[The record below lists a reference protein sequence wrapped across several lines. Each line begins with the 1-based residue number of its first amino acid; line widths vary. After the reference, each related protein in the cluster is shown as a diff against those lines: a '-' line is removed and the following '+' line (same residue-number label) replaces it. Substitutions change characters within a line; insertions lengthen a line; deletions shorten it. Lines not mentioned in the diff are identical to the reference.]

1 MWRYDTIGAFI
12 YGQAESWA
20 VPLVAAK
27 LKVIKMTTNSDW
39 NTVRMAARATAKRN
53 YTGIPEID
61 NTNWDIYRGF
71 GCIQVN
77 DAIDHIQS
85 H

>member
-1 MWRYDTIGAFI
+1 MKLSTYCGA
-12 YGQAESWA
+12 QQESWA
-20 VPLVAAK
+20 VPLAAGK

-39 NTVRMAARATAKRN
+39 NTVRVAARATAKRN
-53 YTGIPEID
+53 ITNIPEID

-77 DAIDHIQS
+77 DAIQYINNL
-85 H
+85 